1 MAGKKRNKKED
12 FQVAL
17 NEFDDIK
24 AKKQRELMDL
34 NFKIRAKFKNQKQK
48 LLSDTIKENR
58 ITFVTGSPGSGKTF
72 IALKTGLE
80 LIKDQDSQIGDM
92 LLTSPVIEV
101 SPKSV
106 GALPGTLDEKI
117 MNYFQHFYDNI
128 DKLVGNDVKKFLRQ
142 SDLITEKIVNF
153 MRGTTFGKYQ
163 EDGTPIGT
171 YCILDEAQNLEV
183 NEIKT
188 YLSRLGE
195 NSKMIILG
203 DPGQCDLRLR
213 HGEING
219 LEDAITRL
227 EGLESIGFV
236 HFTEDDIVRDPF
248 LIKIMKRYID

>member
-1 MAGKKRNKKED
+1 MSKKRSRKED

-24 AKKQRELMDL
+24 ANKQRELMDL
-34 NFKIRAKFKNQKQK
+34 RFKVRAKFKNKKQK
-48 LLSDTIKENR
+48 ELSEVIKSNR

-80 LIKDQDSQIGDM
+80 MLKDEESNIGDI

-101 SPKSV
+101 SPKSI

-128 DKLVGNDVKKFLRQ
+128 DKLVGNETKKFLRA
-142 SDLITEKIVNF
+142 SGLVSEKIVNF
-153 MRGTTFGKYQ
+153 MRGTTFGKYK

-171 YCILDEAQNLEV
+171 YCILDEAQNLEI

-213 HGEING
+213 SGEKNG
-219 LEDAITRL
+219 LEDAVERL
-227 EGLESIGFV
+227 EGLDNIGFV

-248 LIKIMKRYID
+248 LIDIMKRYID